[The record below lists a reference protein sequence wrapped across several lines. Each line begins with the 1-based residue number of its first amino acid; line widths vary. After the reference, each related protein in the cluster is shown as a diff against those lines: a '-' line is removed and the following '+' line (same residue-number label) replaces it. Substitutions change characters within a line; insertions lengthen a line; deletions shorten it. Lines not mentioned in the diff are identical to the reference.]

1 MGQLGLGAGAGEA
14 AGALAA
20 DAETVRLEGEL
31 GRNDVGRVA
40 ALLQRRRPRRGG
52 GLCLDLS
59 AVSALDAAVVATL
72 VHAWRDAR
80 SRDARVGVTA
90 LSDAARQALA
100 AYRMGAQ
107 EPSAPRAPSALEALG
122 GGILSAGDAGRTFL
136 QLTADTT
143 FAICGALLHPKALRW
158 PALLEQA
165 INIGSRALPIVGLI
179 SFLVGLTVAFQ
190 SAYQLRQFGAAVFVA
205 NLTAVGMVRE
215 MGPLMTAILVAGRS
229 GSSIAAEIGTMQIS
243 EEVDALTVM
252 GIDPVGYLAVPR
264 LLAITLTVPLLT
276 VLADLAGIL
285 GGFVVGVGYL
295 DLAWN
300 SYAQATIDA
309 LVAWDLLSGL
319 VKSTAFAFGIGLIG
333 LYYGFSVRG
342 GAGEVGRTTTA
353 SVVASIFYIILADC
367 GFSVVFYVV
376 L

>member
-1 MGQLGLGAGAGEA
+1 MAGL
-14 AGALAA
+14 
-20 DAETVRLEGEL
+20 LE
-31 GRNDVGRVA
+31 R
-40 ALLQRRRPRRGG
+40 QRPRRGAT
-52 GLCLDLS
+52 LRLDLS
-59 AVSALDAAVVATL
+59 AVRAMDPAIVATL
-72 VHAWRDAR
+72 IHGWRDAKDR
-80 SRDARVGVTA
+80 NARVAVAA
-90 LSDAARQALA
+90 LSDAAREALEG
-100 AYRMGAQ
+100 YRMGTT
-107 EPSAPRAPSALEALG
+107 EPTAPHAPSALEALG
-122 GGILSAGDAGRTFL
+122 GGVVSAGEASRTFL

-143 FAICGALLHPKALRW
+143 FAVFGALVRPKALRL
-158 PALLEQA
+158 PALVEQA
-165 INIGSRALPIVGLI
+165 IHIGSQALPIVGLI

-252 GIDPVGYLAVPR
+252 GIDPIGYLAVPR
-264 LLAITLTVPLLT
+264 LLAIALTMPLLT

-285 GGFVVGVGYL
+285 GGFVVGIGYL

-300 SYAQATIDA
+300 SYAQATVDS
-309 LVAWDLLSGL
+309 LVAWDLISGL
-319 VKSTAFAFGIGLIG
+319 IKSVAFAFGIGLIG
-333 LYYGFSVRG
+333 LYYGFAVRG

-367 GFSVVFYVV
+367 LFSVVFYVV
-376 L
+376 V